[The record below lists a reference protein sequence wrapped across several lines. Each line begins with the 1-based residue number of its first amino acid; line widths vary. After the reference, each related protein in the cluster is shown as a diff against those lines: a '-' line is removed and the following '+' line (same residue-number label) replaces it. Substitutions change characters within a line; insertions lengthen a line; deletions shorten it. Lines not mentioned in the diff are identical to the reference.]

1 MQGIFVVLT
10 GLKPATMRKYKA
22 EYQVGAP
29 TRPHEIMLKSRLI
42 ISLSID
48 IQLQNDKLQYTCKFH
63 LPKDFGKGDSPRRWP
78 R

>member
-1 MQGIFVVLT
+1 MQGFCVVLT
-10 GLKPATMRKYKA
+10 GFKPATMRKYKT
-22 EYQVGAP
+22 EYQVRAP

-42 ISLSID
+42 KSLSIE

-63 LPKDFGKGDSPRRWP
+63 LSKDIGKGDSPSRWP